1 MKKQYKEV
9 KMMGIT
15 CYTDAYI
22 MRTDPAIVY
31 LISLYG
37 RVGVVKAISAAILE
51 RRNVFIENEIV
62 SGPSNTMKS
71 ITQNLG
77 KGLCH
82 KVILCPD
89 YFQGIDTRI
98 ILGQDKQRAF
108 QFLGDMLSTPLKEEW
123 ADWLWSRV
131 FDADPLTGFGFLES
145 HDLTDVCAISVN
157 MTVDEV
163 DALVLDGISCG
174 ELN

>member
-1 MKKQYKEV
+1 M
-9 KMMGIT
+9 
-15 CYTDAYI
+15 
-22 MRTDPAIVY
+22 
-31 LISLYG
+31 
-37 RVGVVKAISAAILE
+37 
-51 RRNVFIENEIV
+51 
-62 SGPSNTMKS
+62 
-71 ITQNLG
+71 
-77 KGLCH
+77 
-82 KVILCPD
+82 ILCPD

-108 QFLGDMLSTPLKEEW
+108 EFLGDMLSTPLKEEW

-131 FDADPLTGFGFLES
+131 FDTDPLTGFGFLES
-145 HDLTDVCAISVN
+145 YDLADVCAISVN